1 MKTVVIVAPHF
12 LPGFLPSV
20 HRSRLWAYHLQEF
33 GWKPVI
39 LATDPEYY
47 ECQVLPEMLD
57 LLPPGLEVIRTRALP
72 VKPLRLVGDIGM
84 RSLYWYWSALAGL
97 ARSRKIDFLLFTIP
111 ACVPALLGPY
121 VYRRFGIP
129 YGIDYIDPWVPET
142 PQRYRVLSKAWL
154 ADRVSEVLEPLA
166 VRDARL
172 ISGINEAYFESVLRR
187 NPHLKDRA
195 VTAGM
200 PYGGSD
206 RDYEALDRK
215 PRRLFLFD
223 PDDGLAHIVYAGALL
238 PKAFEVLDR
247 LLAGVALLRT
257 THPAR
262 ASRLRIHFV
271 GTGVNESDPDSGHT
285 VKPYIEKYGL
295 EGIVSELPS
304 RIGYLDAL
312 NHLRRATAILAIG
325 STEPHY
331 APSKIYQAFMSKRP
345 LLALLHEKST
355 AVATVRESRA
365 GQVVTFNETTL
376 PTAADM
382 AVALEGF
389 LAWEAGFDSSTVD
402 GTVFES
408 VSARETTRVL
418 ADAMD
423 RAVDLEGTLAAP
435 LP

>member
-39 LATDPEYY
+39 LATDPQYY

-72 VKPLRLVGDIGM
+72 VKPLRLVGDIGT
-84 RSLYWYWSALAGL
+84 RSLYWYWRALAGL
-97 ARSRKIDFLLFTIP
+97 ARSRKVDFLLFTIP
-111 ACVPALLGPY
+111 ACVPALLGPC

-142 PQRYRVLSKAWL
+142 PQHYRVFSKPWL
-154 ADRVSEVLEPLA
+154 ADRVSEILEPLA

-172 ISGINEAYFESVLRR
+172 ICGINKAYFESVLRR
-187 NPHLKDRA
+187 NPRLASRA

-215 PRRLFLFD
+215 PRKLFLFD
-223 PDDGLAHIVYAGALL
+223 PGDGLTHIVYAGALL

-247 LLAGVALLRT
+247 LLAGIAMMRAT
-257 THPAR
+257 NPGQ
-262 ASRLRIHFV
+262 ASRLRLHFV
-271 GTGVNESDPDSGHT
+271 GTGVNEGDPGRGHT

-295 EGIVSELPS
+295 ADLVSELPS
-304 RIGYLDAL
+304 RIGYLDVL
-312 NHLRRATAILAIG
+312 NHLRHATAILAIG

-355 AVATVRESRA
+355 AVATVRASRA
-365 GQVVTFNETTL
+365 GQVITFNESAL
-376 PTAADM
+376 PAAADM
-382 AVALEGF
+382 AAALERF
-389 LAWEAGFDSSTVD
+389 LEWAAGFDCNTVD
-402 GTVFES
+402 GSVFES

-423 RAVDLEGTLAAP
+423 RALDLERASSAP
-435 LP
+435 SQ